1 MWGYIYI
8 YIYVYFFFPYFI
20 ICMLIGFVGII
31 RKLEDGCL
39 GEYGYGIIVFQ
50 GRKVLNFK

>member
-1 MWGYIYI
+1 MC
-8 YIYVYFFFPYFI
+8 VYFLFPIFYYI